1 MITCMK
7 DTCPETGEN
16 KCCCEC
22 GARGACMNACEHVPS
37 LCGYSEQEE
46 TALTTF
52 VQQHMAV
59 FKEIKSLVT
68 TKGEIERKEKE
79 LKDQLKQAME
89 AHGIKAIDNE
99 ILKITYIAATTSTGI
114 DSAKLKR
121 KYPTVA
127 AECSKET
134 PKSAY
139 IKIEV
144 KKDGGNNA

>member
-1 MITCMK
+1 MVNCTS
-7 DTCPETGEN
+7 DGCPETGERI
-16 KCCCEC
+16 CCWGCSAKGNCEDACDYNPEIC
-22 GARGACMNACEHVPS
+22 GFAEQA
-37 LCGYSEQEE
+37 LQEE
-46 TALTTF
+46 TALAEF

-59 FKEIKSLVT
+59 FKAVRDVVIQKKAAEAQ
-68 TKGEIERKEKE
+68 EKA

-99 ILKITYIAATTSTGI
+99 ILKITYVPETVSNTLDT
-114 DSAKLKR
+114 AKIKR

-127 AECSKET
+127 AECTKAT

-144 KKDGGNNA
+144 KEGE